1 MAVTKIA
8 CADDLAALA
17 KETLD
22 HVWTDKRFSD
32 LIGAILMANH
42 VADWHF
48 QVDLKR
54 KFEKAEKQAMNDAYP
69 EWETIRQLANG
80 TKHCKL
86 ISAVQPKQEDLQWE
100 HDDFWGSP
108 GHVGGDGIDW
118 FVDHDGK
125 QRSAAVLIRTFLEK
139 FDNSSARPT

>member
-1 MAVTKIA
+1 MAVTKIT

-17 KETLD
+17 REALE
-22 HVWTDKRFSD
+22 HIWRDKRFSD

-48 QVDLKR
+48 QVDLGRSFNDVAKDAM
-54 KFEKAEKQAMNDAYP
+54 KAAYP
-69 EWETIRQLANG
+69 EWDTIRQLANG

-86 ISAVQPKQEDLQWE
+86 AAPVQTQQDELQWE

-108 GHVGGDGIDW
+108 GHIGNDGLDW
-118 FVDHDGK
+118 FVDYNGK
-125 QRSAAVLIRTFLEK
+125 QRSVAVLIKTFLEK
-139 FDNSSARPT
+139 FDNSSTRPA